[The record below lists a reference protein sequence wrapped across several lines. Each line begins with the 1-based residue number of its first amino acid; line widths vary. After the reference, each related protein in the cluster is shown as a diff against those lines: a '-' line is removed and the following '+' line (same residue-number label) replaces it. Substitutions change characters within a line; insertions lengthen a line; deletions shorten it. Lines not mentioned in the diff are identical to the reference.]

1 MLKTHFIVYGFSPY
15 QLAISKNPKLPSISN
30 EKVPALT
37 HQPISKIVSNNLDAI
52 LKAREGFISSKNSEK
67 IKQTLSH
74 NIISSEDVKYISGDS
89 VYYKRI
95 DSKEW
100 HGPAKVLGQDG
111 QQVLVKNGSNYI
123 RVYPCH
129 T

>member
-52 LKAREGFISSKNSEK
+52 LKAREGFISIKNSEK
-67 IKQTLSH
+67 IRQTLSH

>member
-1 MLKTHFIVYGFSPY
+1 MYGFSPY

-52 LKAREGFISSKNSEK
+52 LKAREAFISSKNSEK
-67 IKQTLSH
+67 IRQTLSH

>member
-1 MLKTHFIVYGFSPY
+1 M
-15 QLAISKNPKLPSISN
+15 
-30 EKVPALT
+30 PALT

-52 LKAREGFISSKNSEK
+52 LKAREAFISSENSER
-67 IKQTLSH
+67 IRQTLSH
-74 NIISSEDVKYISGDS
+74 IIRSSGDVKYITGDS
-89 VYYKRI
+89 VYYKPI

-111 QQVLVKNGSNYI
+111 LQVLVKNGSNYI

>member
-52 LKAREGFISSKNSEK
+52 LKAREAFISSKNSEK
-67 IKQTLSH
+67 IRQTLSH
-74 NIISSEDVKYISGDS
+74 NIRSSGDVKYISGDS

>member
-1 MLKTHFIVYGFSPY
+1 MYGFSPY

-52 LKAREGFISSKNSEK
+52 LKAREAFISSKNSEK
-67 IKQTLSH
+67 IRQTLSH
-74 NIISSEDVKYISGDS
+74 NIRSSGDVKYISGDS